1 MKSIRLNMRTVAVL
15 GGLAAL
21 VFSPGAR
28 ADMATILANDR
39 VTEVKVLDD
48 PTDLWVSG
56 ADLEPAT
63 GFTLKPEGACLDDI
77 CIPIKQNQDSD
88 LYVNR
93 DGTGWVNVSTLADK
107 LGQAYAV
114 DRDAGVWSFGPV
126 PAVRQST
133 IESAVAPDF
142 EMTDRKGNVIKLSD
156 YRGKKVLVVTWA
168 SW

>member
-1 MKSIRLNMRTVAVL
+1 MNGWNAKIWTMALPVVT
-15 GGLAAL
+15 AAL
-21 VFSPGAR
+21 ILSPGAR

-39 VTEVKVLDD
+39 VTEVKTLED
-48 PTDLWVSG
+48 PTDLWVTG

-77 CIPIKQNQDSD
+77 CIPIRQDQDSE

-133 IESAVAPDF
+133 LESAVAPDF
-142 EMTDRKGNVIKLSD
+142 ELADRDGNIVKLSD
-156 YRGKKVLVVTWA
+156 FRGKKVLLVTWA